1 MRSVAH
7 LTVIYLGMTM
17 TLGTAS
23 VCLTVFVL
31 NLHYH
36 ATFVPV
42 PGWVRQAKYDVVTTW
57 QRRSIWEAQ
66 TL

>member
-1 MRSVAH
+1 
-7 LTVIYLGMTM
+7 MTM

-36 ATFVPV
+36 ATLVPLPDWIPRLARKQYLTGYLAGYHATLV
-42 PGWVRQAKYDVVTTW
+42 PLPGTST
-57 QRRSIWEAQ
+57 
-66 TL
+66 